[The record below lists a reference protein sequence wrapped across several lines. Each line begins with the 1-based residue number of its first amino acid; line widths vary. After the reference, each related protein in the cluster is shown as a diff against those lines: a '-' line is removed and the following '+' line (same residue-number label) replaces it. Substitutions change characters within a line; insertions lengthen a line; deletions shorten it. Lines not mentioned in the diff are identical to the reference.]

1 VTPRCDLKELM
12 KQFIRYIRNIDNDY
26 AKTKEALRNLSPAAV
41 DVARELAAHDFEE
54 EVKMQK

>member
-1 VTPRCDLKELM
+1 M

-26 AKTKEALRNLSPAAV
+26 AKTKEALRDLSPAAV